1 MYVRLYF
8 FKKGNC
14 CLKTRWIPEDDYNA
28 IVAKLPPSD
37 RWLVRLLR
45 ATGYRIEDVLRTRR
59 WMWSGTSVCIREAKT
74 GNIRRIA
81 ISDGIRRIVEQYEAV
96 TPLKAN
102 RLSAFVPGRRGRP
115 GDRNKLHRTTLWRH
129 FQRAAKTAG
138 LGGKGYSLHSL
149 RKCYAVD
156 KLRMTGS
163 IEEVQRDLGHR
174 YISTTLIYLSDA
186 LILRNF

>member
-1 MYVRLYF
+1 M
-8 FKKGNC
+8 
-14 CLKTRWIPEDDYNA
+14 KTRWIPEDDYNEILA
-28 IVAKLPPSD
+28 HLIPTD

-45 ATGYRIEDVLRTRR
+45 ATGYRIEDVLTTRR
-59 WMWSGTSVCIREAKT
+59 WMWSGASVCICEAKT

-81 ISDGIRRIVEQYEAV
+81 ITDGIRRIVEQYEAV
-96 TPLKAN
+96 TPLKAH

-115 GDRNKLHRTTLWRH
+115 GDRKKLHRTTLWRH
-129 FQRAAKTAG
+129 FQRAVKAAG
-138 LGGKGYSLHSL
+138 LNGRGYSLHSL

-156 KLRMTGS
+156 RLRQTGS

-186 LILRNF
+186 LILRDK